1 MYECQD
7 LLEAD
12 WAVRSESGPA
22 DVAAAASSC
31 SLRASSVAQGE
42 REENCPQQTGE
53 RSAAL
58 CKGAAWSNTHTAA
71 GQTVAVGLR
80 QLSSSSSSSSA
91 RPHSPCPATLN
102 NSLLHVA
109 SEQSHGNTAGPL
121 KPREAPD
128 DFDEWD
134 VDFADL
140 DECNRQM
147 GQPPHPPAPTPPA
160 PAKVL
165 QSLQPP
171 PQGGIQTR
179 PDQCL
184 RPLSTA
190 HQASGSS
197 SLNVPPR
204 TFTTPRQSP
213 NPRPGFQSALPQS
226 PNLFSTPSPIA
237 RPLNRPQRPWVTPGP
252 SPQTRALFETF
263 SAAPSSS
270 PSPTAHPHP
279 LRTPVL
285 TNRLVQ
291 LVSASNK
298 PSSKRPR
305 SESHRPRT
313 RRFPGPAGL
322 LPEQVSPSQHF
333 LCERC
338 RRLNQSNQITCD
350 VTLINSSCYTAALS
364 FATSAPLKL
373 LSSKMY
379 RSHAWLSRVLPCNN
393 LFSQPQGQIPDQ
405 VVVSAPLIPA
415 HGAVARLADQ
425 VRTRETNIHGILDL
439 GLKDHDVNSSQV

>member
-1 MYECQD
+1 MYVCQD
-7 LLEAD
+7 LLGAD

-42 REENCPQQTGE
+42 REKNCPQQTGE

-58 CKGAAWSNTHTAA
+58 CKGTAWSNTHTAA

-80 QLSSSSSSSSA
+80 QLSSSSSSSA
-91 RPHSPCPATLN
+91 RPHSPCPPTLKD
-102 NSLLHVA
+102 SLLHVA
-109 SEQSHGNTAGPL
+109 SEQSHGNTVGPL
-121 KPREAPD
+121 KPFEAPD

-134 VDFADL
+134 VDLADL
-140 DECNRQM
+140 DECDRQM
-147 GQPPHPPAPTPPA
+147 GQPPHHPAPTPSA
-160 PAKVL
+160 PAEV
-165 QSLQPP
+165 LQPP

-190 HQASGSS
+190 HQASASS

-204 TFTTPRQSP
+204 TFTTPLQSP
-213 NPRPGFQSALPQS
+213 NHRPVRQTAFPQS

-237 RPLNRPQRPWVTPGP
+237 RPLNRPQRPWETPGP
-252 SPQTRALFETF
+252 SPQTRALFKTF
-263 SAAPSSS
+263 SPAPSSS
-270 PSPTAHPHP
+270 SSSSAPPHP
-279 LRTPVL
+279 LHTPVL

-322 LPEQVSPSQHF
+322 LPEQVSLSQHF

-350 VTLINSSCYTAALS
+350 VTLINSFPVT
-364 FATSAPLKL
+364 L
-373 LSSKMY
+373 LPS
-379 RSHAWLSRVLPCNN
+379 VLP
-393 LFSQPQGQIPDQ
+393 PQLYW
-405 VVVSAPLIPA
+405 SNC
-415 HGAVARLADQ
+415 Q
-425 VRTRETNIHGILDL
+425 VRCIGHMRCSPECCHVII
-439 GLKDHDVNSSQV
+439 SSLSLRVRSRIKWWFLLLWFLLMVLWPD